1 MKKHALTAALI
12 LLALLL
18 APAAL
23 PTLAQATS
31 TPTPTNTPTATATS
45 TATATHTTT
54 PVLVVTGVTSQ
65 NQGYEVR
72 RYISAGDV
80 AISLAYLV
88 GLGLFVFMILLDQRQ
103 RA

>member
-1 MKKHALTAALI
+1 MKKQALTAALM

-31 TPTPTNTPTATATS
+31 TPTPTNTPTATATATS
-45 TATATHTTT
+45 TNTTT
-54 PVLVVTGVTSQ
+54 PVLVVTGVTSN

-72 RYISAGDV
+72 RSMTAGDI
-80 AISLAYLV
+80 AITLAWLV
-88 GLGLFVFMILLDQRQ
+88 GIALFVFMILLDQTKRSG
-103 RA
+103 